1 VRLLIGF
8 CHRDQ
13 GGALRRLLAP
23 VARKIAIRWCRLPMD
38 LSVGGL
44 NLRCNFVDNYS
55 EKKFVFTPWRYDL
68 EERLLLRGGLPADG
82 VFVDIGANVGI
93 YTITAGRS
101 LGRSG
106 RVIAFEPNPVTMERL
121 KFNVSANFGDGPDRP
136 EILLLNCGVADRDSE
151 FELQVDRS
159 NLGASS
165 IARRSRSRVPS
176 GMPRESVRVRCRPLL
191 DVLAE
196 VGARTVDVLKID
208 IEGAEDVALAPYLR
222 DAPADL
228 LARNIIIENSQ
239 ELWSVDLHALMERR
253 GYRLRFRNRMN
264 SVYAL
269 NSGSSAIP

>member
-121 KFNVSANFGDGPDRP
+121 KFNVSANFGDGPERP

-269 NSGSSAIP
+269 SSGSSAIP

>member
-1 VRLLIGF
+1 MRLLIGF

-23 VARKIAIRWCRLPMD
+23 VARKIAIRWSRLPMD

-121 KFNVSANFGDGPDRP
+121 KFNVSANFGDGPERP

-269 NSGSSAIP
+269 SSGSSAIP